1 MPYSLAYAD
10 EMVRS
15 HGLLN
20 EAADAVAGS
29 DPQFA
34 RYLRNRA
41 RDLLSD
47 DYESGDA
54 AWLKGR
60 FKNLNAQIG
69 AYETY
74 DDELLGTRAFYGLS
88 LLATRTR
95 ESAELR
101 EAMKGI
107 QELENSLPYERRRRV
122 MEDIPVGVYDV
133 VADFGQTRGGNTA
146 TNLPNE
152 AYLVERYG
160 SIILL
165 RANIMRNPD
174 LFRGSGDIYGAAVV
188 PGQAGHLTADG
199 NFYRTLWHEVGHYLG
214 PDVTARAQTLD
225 SIGADANLL
234 EEMKADLVSLFV
246 AKELRRRGYYSEAQL
261 RSLYASGILRTLQNN
276 KPRREQ
282 PYNMMQLMQWNWFL
296 DRKVLSFD
304 PATAKLT
311 VDYDRYHDAVRD
323 LLKQVIA
330 IQEAGDAAAAAAFID
345 RWGRWDDGSPR
356 PGRRQ
361 HPRPAALPLQ
371 AVRIWGAGGRAAVRP
386 VLLVLALAASGCAH
400 RQPAVPCAEA
410 NLPFVAQAMPAI
422 LALTD
427 PPPATLEA
435 GFVLCSPHHDRLLA
449 ASAALGAKGYSS
461 YIGAADRDKCLRIVR
476 THEASVR
483 GPGAG
488 GDDDVPDRGRPPDRL
503 SPLADGGGGE
513 GRQARRR
520 AAVDRRSARLRSRIP
535 SPYELGDEEV
545 LRRATS
551 VQPPNDLVGGLLDAQ
566 RRRVDPYLRRLRRL
580 VGGADAGE
588 IGDPAVAGL
597 GVEALGVALLGDR
610 ERHVDMDLD
619 ELAFAEH
626 LAHHPPLGPERAD
639 EGGQHDQPGVEHQP
653 RRLPD
658 PADILGPVGVG
669 EAEVAVEAEAD
680 IVAVEQEGVPPGG
693 VKLLLDEIGDGRLA
707 GAGKAGEPE
716 QPRPSAPSSPPAPRG
731 SRRASGDG
739 GSASGASAWR
749 MRPAPTVSLVTR
761 SMRMKPPRSRLS
773 S

>member
-1 MPYSLAYAD
+1 MGVQAVVGSAEAGLIGIARTVRNLALAFRVKTVNFVNFALLLVALTAPAAAQAPAAPREWSPAQVQAILDKTQTIRLAPSLAYLSPGERVAVAKLLEVGRIFQDVYELQRHRGALAARAALSRRTDAQGRALYTLYRLNQGPIATTLDNAREPFLAVADAPPGKNVYPWDLTKAELDSYLAAHPGERARLTDLRSVVRRAEMAVLKRDLAKLRQYPVIDALHPGLRARLEALARRPDRTILYAAPYSLAYAD

-20 EAADAVAGS
+20 EAADAVAGP

-34 RYLRNRA
+34 RYLRNRS
-41 RDLLSD
+41 RDLISD

-107 QELENSLPYERRRRV
+107 QALEDSLPYEHRRRV

-174 LFRGSGDIYGAAVV
+174 LFKGSGDIFAAAVAA
-188 PGQAGHLTADG
+188 GQAGDLTPDG

-214 PDVTARAQTLD
+214 PDLTASGATLD
-225 SIGADANLL
+225 SIGPDAGLL

-246 AKELRRRGYYSEAQL
+246 ARELRRRGYYSDDQL

-304 PATAKLT
+304 PATAKLGI
-311 VDYDRYHDAVRD
+311 DYGRYHEAVRD

-330 IQEAGDAAAAAAFID
+330 IQEAGDSKAAAAFVD
-345 RWGRWDDGSPR
+345 RWGQWDENLHGKVAANIR
-356 PGRRQ
+356 AQQRYRF
-361 HPRPAALPLQ
+361 RLFEYAAL
-371 AVRIWGAGGRAAVRP
+371 
-386 VLLVLALAASGCAH
+386 S
-400 RQPAVPCAEA
+400 
-410 NLPFVAQAMPAI
+410 
-422 LALTD
+422 
-427 PPPATLEA
+427 
-435 GFVLCSPHHDRLLA
+435 
-449 ASAALGAKGYSS
+449 
-461 YIGAADRDKCLRIVR
+461 
-476 THEASVR
+476 
-483 GPGAG
+483 
-488 GDDDVPDRGRPPDRL
+488 
-503 SPLADGGGGE
+503 
-513 GRQARRR
+513 
-520 AAVDRRSARLRSRIP
+520 
-535 SPYELGDEEV
+535 
-545 LRRATS
+545 
-551 VQPPNDLVGGLLDAQ
+551 
-566 RRRVDPYLRRLRRL
+566 
-580 VGGADAGE
+580 
-588 IGDPAVAGL
+588 
-597 GVEALGVALLGDR
+597 
-610 ERHVDMDLD
+610 
-619 ELAFAEH
+619 
-626 LAHHPPLGPERAD
+626 
-639 EGGQHDQPGVEHQP
+639 
-653 RRLPD
+653 
-658 PADILGPVGVG
+658 
-669 EAEVAVEAEAD
+669 
-680 IVAVEQEGVPPGG
+680 
-693 VKLLLDEIGDGRLA
+693 
-707 GAGKAGEPE
+707 
-716 QPRPSAPSSPPAPRG
+716 SSP
-731 SRRASGDG
+731 S
-739 GSASGASAWR
+739 
-749 MRPAPTVSLVTR
+749 
-761 SMRMKPPRSRLS
+761 
-773 S
+773 